1 MEGINL
7 LEAKN
12 GGVGDLMLLLVIL
25 QVVKNFAGAEDD
37 PTGAFGDGGIGKN
50 FLEGAAGQIGNG
62 AGGTR
67 VPQESFGGENDEGLD
82 DLSKGLAADEVKVV
96 GRGGGVGDGHIVLG
110 AKLEES
116 LEAGAG
122 VFGPLPVVAV
132 GEKKGKAGG
141 GAPFG
146 FGGGDVLI
154 DLGLR
159 AVGEITELGFPDD
172 EHIGAV
178 QGVSVIEP
186 ENRGFGEG
194 GVIDAEG
201 GLVFGEIF
209 QRNVAS
215 AGTEVVDGGVAV
227 AEGAAAAVLAGEPN
241 GGARGEK
248 RGESEMFGAAPIEQ
262 GFARGHGATG
272 VEDFAD
278 LTVDLVIG
286 RNGGD
291 GDAKF
296 SNFLGGDRGRNFV
309 EQGGAGEGRLEPG
322 LNFADDLAGF
332 LQRFFRDGV
341 DLGADLFDF
350 FLRDQTCIQQS
361 PSEKPADGRVS
372 IDFGVQGGLG
382 EVRLVAFVVP
392 VSAVANDIENDVL
405 VKLLPKL
412 EGELNDVGCGQRI
425 VAIDVKNG

>member
-1 MEGINL
+1 MERVNL

-25 QVVKNFAGAEDD
+25 QVVENFTGTEDD
-37 PTGAFGDGGIGKN
+37 PTGVFGDGGIRKN
-50 FLEGAAGQIGNG
+50 FLEGAAGQIGDR
-62 AGGTR
+62 AGGAR

-82 DLSKGLAADEVKVV
+82 DFSERLAADEVKVV
-96 GRGGGVGDGHIVLG
+96 GWGGGVGDGHIVLG
-110 AKLEES
+110 TKLEES

-122 VFGPLPVVAV
+122 VFGPLAVVAV

-209 QRNVAS
+209 
-215 AGTEVVDGGVAV
+215 
-227 AEGAAAAVLAGEPN
+227 
-241 GGARGEK
+241 
-248 RGESEMFGAAPIEQ
+248 
-262 GFARGHGATG
+262 
-272 VEDFAD
+272 
-278 LTVDLVIG
+278 
-286 RNGGD
+286 
-291 GDAKF
+291 
-296 SNFLGGDRGRNFV
+296 
-309 EQGGAGEGRLEPG
+309 
-322 LNFADDLAGF
+322 
-332 LQRFFRDGV
+332 
-341 DLGADLFDF
+341 
-350 FLRDQTCIQQS
+350 
-361 PSEKPADGRVS
+361 
-372 IDFGVQGGLG
+372 
-382 EVRLVAFVVP
+382 
-392 VSAVANDIENDVL
+392 
-405 VKLLPKL
+405 
-412 EGELNDVGCGQRI
+412 
-425 VAIDVKNG
+425 